1 MVSSFLSAL
10 TVLASILVLN
20 VHHQPAH
27 SPPPPSLVRFIT
39 AIDSAVNCTCFSR
52 CCRHTRS
59 PTHLVR
65 ALRNNNNNHNHG
77 QHGNTVNSTRGT
89 MQQRYEVSEESSAGH
104 ATNTNDTAVISYP
117 SWQRCAQVIDR
128 FFFWLF
134 FFANFGVMLALFVVY
149 PLSTTAVAL

>member
-27 SPPPPSLVRFIT
+27 SLPPPSLVRFIT

-52 CCRHTRS
+52 CRRHTRS
-59 PTHLVR
+59 PTHLVQ
-65 ALRNNNNNHNHG
+65 APCNNNNHNHG
-77 QHGNTVNSTRGT
+77 QHGDTVSTIRNAV
-89 MQQRYEVSEESSAGH
+89 QQRYEVSEERSAGH
-104 ATNTNDTAVISYP
+104 ATNTNDTAVITYP

-134 FFANFGVMLALFVVY
+134 FFANLGVMVSLFVVY
-149 PLSTTAVAL
+149 PLAKTAAAL